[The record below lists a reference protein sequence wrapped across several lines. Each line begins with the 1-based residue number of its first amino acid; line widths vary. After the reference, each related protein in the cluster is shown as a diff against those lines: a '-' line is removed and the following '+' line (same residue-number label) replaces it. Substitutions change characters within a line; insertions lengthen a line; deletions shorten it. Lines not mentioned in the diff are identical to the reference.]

1 MALHNLEFFLE
12 WMEELQ
18 GGIKTNSIREMI
30 KDRAVFG
37 THDFVD
43 ELKCLMPGLFK

>member
-18 GGIKTNSIREMI
+18 GGINTNSIREMI
-30 KDRAVFG
+30 KDRAIFD
-37 THDFVD
+37 THEFVD
-43 ELKCLMPGLFK
+43 GLKELMPGLFK